1 MQDIFLINI
10 TGKDRPGLTAQL
22 MGVLAE
28 FGVNILD
35 IGQALIHD
43 HLSLGMVVE
52 IPHDSS
58 SALKDLLYAAHSL
71 NISID
76 FTPIALDQYEAWVAE
91 QGKERRIITLL
102 GRKLTARQL
111 SRVAAVIA
119 EQRLNIDIITR
130 LSGRTSFRNPDAYPK
145 ACVQFAISGRPD
157 NEQLLRTRL
166 FQISEETGVDVSI
179 HLDNIYRR
187 SRRLVVFD
195 MDSTLVQAEV
205 IDELAKVAGVG
216 DEVAATTAAA
226 MRGELDFTQSL
237 RKRVSLLTG
246 LEERVLAE
254 VADRLPLSE
263 GAERVTSVLKQLG
276 YKIGII
282 SGGFDYFGHR
292 LQERLGFDYV
302 FANRLEIVN
311 GKLTG
316 RVLGEIVDGAKKAE
330 ILQRL
335 AVVENI
341 SLQQTIAVG
350 DGANDLPMLS
360 VAGLGVAFHPKPIV
374 REQAERSISSV
385 GLDGLLYLLG
395 IRERDIARSEQA
407 ERQGAKAA

>member
-22 MGVLAE
+22 TGILAG

-52 IPHDSS
+52 IPDDSS

-71 NISID
+71 GISIH

-91 QGKERRIITLL
+91 QGKERRIVTML

-111 SRVAAVIA
+111 SRVAACIA

-130 LSGRTSFRNPDAYPK
+130 LSGRTSLRSPDVYPK
-145 ACVQFAISGRPD
+145 ACVQFAISGRPGD
-157 NEQLLRTRL
+157 EQLLRTRL
-166 FQISEETGVDVSI
+166 FQISDETGVDVSI
-179 HLDNIYRR
+179 HVDNIYRR

-216 DEVAATTAAA
+216 AEVAAITAAA

-237 RKRVSLLTG
+237 RKRVSLLAG
-246 LEERVLAE
+246 LEERVLAQ

-302 FANRLEIVN
+302 FANRLEITG

-374 REQAERSISSV
+374 REQAERSISNV

-395 IRERDIARSEQA
+395 IRERDIARSEHG
-407 ERQGAKAA
+407 ERQGAK